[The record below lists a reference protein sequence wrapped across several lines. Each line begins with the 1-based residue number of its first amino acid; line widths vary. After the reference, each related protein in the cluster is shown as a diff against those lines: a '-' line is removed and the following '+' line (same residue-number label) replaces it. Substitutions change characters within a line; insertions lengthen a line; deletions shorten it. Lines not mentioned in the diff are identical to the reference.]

1 MIDYDSIFKNR
12 FDFKIIFVIIV
23 AALIGIYVVNLMFG
37 QRSFSQMLE
46 LKSTQK
52 ILKQRVKYLKKEN
65 EKLQKEFFELKEL
78 EG

>member
-23 AALIGIYVVNLMFG
+23 AALIGLYVVNLMFG